1 MAHLSQD
8 IDTVLAYYKL
18 LMLLLTLSVEDCHYP
33 HKNVLAAYKL
43 EDNTT
48 LQEHLAIYQK

>member
-1 MAHLSQD
+1 MTHLSQD

-18 LMLLLTLSVEDCHYP
+18 LMLLLTLSVEDCDYP

-43 EDNTT
+43 EDNTI
-48 LQEHLAIYQK
+48 LQEHLAIYQ